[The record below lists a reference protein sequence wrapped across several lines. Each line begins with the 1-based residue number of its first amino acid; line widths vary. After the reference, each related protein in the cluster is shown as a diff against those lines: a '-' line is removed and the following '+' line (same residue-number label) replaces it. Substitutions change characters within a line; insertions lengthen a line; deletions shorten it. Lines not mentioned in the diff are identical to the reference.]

1 MCKQLRD
8 TETGSHAAVF
18 SEAGSPLAFIALA
31 CFAVY
36 YYVSTQTTMLAN
48 SEAPKVPIESAT
60 VAQTTAAR
68 EARLKMYETKSEL
81 TDKQRE
87 LLANMKKSKES

>member
-1 MCKQLRD
+1 
-8 TETGSHAAVF
+8 
-18 SEAGSPLAFIALA
+18 
-31 CFAVY
+31 
-36 YYVSTQTTMLAN
+36 MLAN